1 MGVIASHSEFPI
13 ERIKLDRNNKWLGS
27 VSHDDCIKLT
37 DVEDLFEESD
47 SENEGDE
54 EEETEMEGV
63 EESNAEEGSD
73 GEVDESEAMEEDS
86 DDEEERRA
94 EEKRRKRKE
103 KKQEKKKGGLGDL
116 GAGGQTEAQETGFF
130 DEL

>member
-1 MGVIASHSEFPI
+1 VGVIASHSDFPI

-37 DVEDLFEESD
+37 DVEDMFEESD
-47 SENEGDE
+47 SENEGEDD

-63 EESNAEEGSD
+63 EESNAEDGSD

-86 DDEEERRA
+86 DDEEE
-94 EEKRRKRKE
+94 
-103 KKQEKKKGGLGDL
+103 KGGLGDL
-116 GAGGQTEAQETGFF
+116 GVGGQTEAQETGFF